1 MNEVCRKI
9 GKYLILFANEWLIVA
24 LNEWLYGCIKPCAL
38 LSALSATDLKIQS
51 TAEGIRLYSYVTYY
65 VEDLRVGWVHK

>member
-1 MNEVCRKI
+1 MN
-9 GKYLILFANEWLIVA
+9 
-24 LNEWLYGCIKPCAL
+24 GCIDPAVL

-65 VEDLRVGWVHK
+65 VEDLRVGWLHK

>member
-1 MNEVCRKI
+1 MNEVCKRI
-9 GKYLILFANEWLIVA
+9 GKHLILFPDEWLIVTHSER
-24 LNEWLYGCIKPCAL
+24 LHGFIMLCAL